1 MPYLKPTLFWHARG
15 FRRPSKRSLAKGV
28 IVLFYKPLTGL
39 IIILVLV
46 MTQGC
51 AFSRG
56 TLGDD
61 ISSESVLAI
70 KKDTTTKTEVLSLL
84 GAPDRLLQVNGR
96 DVFQYYR
103 YDAKVGSLLL
113 ILVNFSRISIK
124 SDDLFVILNREG
136 IVEDVILSKRT
147 DGMEFRFWPFG
158 Q

>member
-1 MPYLKPTLFWHARG
+1 MVF
-15 FRRPSKRSLAKGV
+15 FRSLLA
-28 IVLFYKPLTGL
+28 L
-39 IIILVLV
+39 ITIILVV
-46 MTQGC
+46 EGC

-61 ISSESVLAI
+61 IKSEAVASI
-70 KKDTTTKTEVLSLL
+70 KKHTTTKAEVLSLL

-113 ILVNFSRISIK
+113 ILINFSRISVK

-136 IVEDVILSKRT
+136 IVEDIILSKRT
-147 DGMEFRFWPFG
+147 DGLEFRFWPFG
-158 Q
+158 E

>member
-1 MPYLKPTLFWHARG
+1 MVFFKHSTG
-15 FRRPSKRSLAKGV
+15 II
-28 IVLFYKPLTGL
+28 IVLA
-39 IIILVLV
+39 LV

-70 KKDTTTKTEVLSLL
+70 KKATTTKTEVLSLL

-113 ILVNFSRISIK
+113 ILVNFSRVSIK

-147 DGMEFRFWPFG
+147 DGLEFRFWPFG

>member
-1 MPYLKPTLFWHARG
+1 MVSIKPLIG
-15 FRRPSKRSLAKGV
+15 
-28 IVLFYKPLTGL
+28 IVLIL
-39 IIILVLV
+39 ILAL
-46 MTQGC
+46 TQGC

-56 TLGDD
+56 TLGDE
-61 ISSESVLAI
+61 ISSESVAAI
-70 KKDTTTKTEVLSLL
+70 KKATTTKDEVLSLL

-113 ILVNFSRISIK
+113 ILVNFSRVSVK
-124 SDDLFVILNREG
+124 SDDLFIILNHEG

-147 DGMEFRFWPFG
+147 DGLEFRFWPFG

>member
-1 MPYLKPTLFWHARG
+1 MLLFKP
-15 FRRPSKRSLAKGV
+15 LAGIV
-28 IVLFYKPLTGL
+28 IVLA
-39 IIILVLV
+39 LV

-56 TLGDD
+56 TLGED
-61 ISSESVLAI
+61 IRSESVAAI
-70 KKDTTTKTEVLSLL
+70 KKDTTTKAEVLSLL

-113 ILVNFSRISIK
+113 ILINFSRLSIK
-124 SDDLFVILNREG
+124 SDDLFVILNRDG

-147 DGMEFRFWPFG
+147 DGLEFRFWPFG
-158 Q
+158 E

>member
-1 MPYLKPTLFWHARG
+1 MLFFKP
-15 FRRPSKRSLAKGV
+15 LAGIV
-28 IVLFYKPLTGL
+28 IVLA
-39 IIILVLV
+39 LVI
-46 MTQGC
+46 TQGC

-56 TLGDD
+56 TLGED
-61 ISSESVLAI
+61 IRAESVAAI
-70 KKDTTTKTEVLSLL
+70 KKDTTTKAELLSLL

-113 ILVNFSRISIK
+113 ILINFSRLSIK
-124 SDDLFVILNREG
+124 SDDLFVILNRDG

-158 Q
+158 E

>member
-1 MPYLKPTLFWHARG
+1 MLF
-15 FRRPSKRSLAKGV
+15 L
-28 IVLFYKPLTGL
+28 KPLTG
-39 IIILVLV
+39 IVIILALV

-56 TLGDD
+56 TIGED
-61 ISSESVLAI
+61 IKSESVAEI
-70 KKDTTTKTEVLSLL
+70 KKAATTKADVLALL

-113 ILVNFSRISIK
+113 ILINFSRVSVK

-147 DGMEFRFWPFG
+147 EGLAFRFWPFG
-158 Q
+158 E

>member
-1 MPYLKPTLFWHARG
+1 MVFYKQ
-15 FRRPSKRSLAKGV
+15 LAGIV
-28 IVLFYKPLTGL
+28 IVLA
-39 IIILVLV
+39 LV

-56 TLGDD
+56 TLGED
-61 ISSESVLAI
+61 IKSESVAAI
-70 KKDTTTKTEVLSLL
+70 KKATTTKTEVLSLL

-113 ILVNFSRISIK
+113 ILVNFSRVSIK

-147 DGMEFRFWPFG
+147 DGLEFRFWPFG